1 VKRQREQRRGTAPA
15 TPGRRVERVAG
26 EVQRLLSSLLVQRV
40 SDPRLENVIVTRVQM
55 TPDLRLARMWVHSL
69 AVEVGDH
76 ASILKGLEAAAPF
89 FRRELA
95 QGLDLRFTPE
105 LRFFWDDQLDDTR
118 RIATLLRGAKRPE
131 PDEDEGGG

>member
-1 VKRQREQRRGTAPA
+1 MKRQREQRRATTA

-69 AVEVGDH
+69 AAEVGDH
-76 ASILKGLEAAAPF
+76 TSILKGLEAAAPF

-95 QGLDLRFTPE
+95 QGLDLRFTPD

-118 RIATLLRGAKRPE
+118 RIATLLREAKRPE
-131 PDEDEGGG
+131 PDEDDGGV